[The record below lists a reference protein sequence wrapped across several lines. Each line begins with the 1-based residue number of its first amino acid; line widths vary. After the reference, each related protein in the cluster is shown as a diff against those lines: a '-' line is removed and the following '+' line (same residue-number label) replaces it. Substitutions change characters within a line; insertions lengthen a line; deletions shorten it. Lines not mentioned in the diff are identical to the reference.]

1 MIQSNTNL
9 SGNKTFPVS
18 RFLTFPT
25 GKSSA
30 VDYHQ
35 FHTSGYSIT
44 HNRLSFP
51 ANSNKML
58 KSRLTLAVWD
68 DLFKSN
74 LSPESVEWQMLEWE
88 EIFQRL
94 APLLPATVRQFI
106 LETCQVIHE
115 TKTSENHPTWMYM
128 GTNEQLSIYIYYI
141 YIYTYTYI
149 RIYPMKHPFGII
161 LTRSNSNPASIALKV
176 LRSKPRKRP
185 CRFSVS
191 QIAGVIPCN
200 LKTWVQSL
208 QANEIEHLAMSRKFA
223 LENGG
228 YDFSDCFCSRKQ
240 SPQKLKSAPPAVP
253 SSHHSLW

>member
-1 MIQSNTNL
+1 
-9 SGNKTFPVS
+9 
-18 RFLTFPT
+18 
-25 GKSSA
+25 
-30 VDYHQ
+30 
-35 FHTSGYSIT
+35 
-44 HNRLSFP
+44 
-51 ANSNKML
+51 ML

-74 LSPESVEWQMLEWE
+74 LSPESVEWQMLEGE
-88 EIFQRL
+88 EFFQRL

-106 LETCQVIHE
+106 LETCQLIHA
-115 TKTSENHPTWMYM
+115 TKPSKNHLTWSNMDVY
-128 GTNEQLSIYIYYI
+128 GYKWILSIYI
-141 YIYTYTYI
+141 YTYI

-191 QIAGVIPCN
+191 QNAGVIPSD

-208 QANEIEHLAMSRKFA
+208 QANGIEHLAMSRKFA

-228 YDFSDCFCSRKQ
+228 YDFADCFCSRKQ
-240 SPQKLKSAPPAVP
+240 SPQKIKSAPPGVP